1 MFVHLGPWHHWV
13 CKLKFCFQPDWKIL
27 QKNNT
32 KQSYI
37 SIKINAWEKVIFWL
51 AFFSIIFISCFFTTQ
66 NKAKYR
72 FKMHVADGLLFTLN
86 GKAVSKLGHAD
97 GLTIATGCTTK
108 TWMLMCYIC
117 TEYSQT
123 INTRKQ
129 GQLVTKRHWK
139 WVKLTK

>member
-1 MFVHLGPWHHWV
+1 ML
-13 CKLKFCFQPDWKIL
+13 
-27 QKNNT
+27 
-32 KQSYI
+32 
-37 SIKINAWEKVIFWL
+37 
-51 AFFSIIFISCFFTTQ
+51 FTTQ
-66 NKAKYR
+66 NKAQYR

-86 GKAVSKLGHAD
+86 GKAVSKLRHAD
-97 GLTIATGCTTK
+97 GFTIATGCTTK

-139 WVKLTK
+139 